1 VSGLQQQARAL
12 GDPTRHELYRY
23 VVAAPGPVGVAELT
37 AHLGVHHNAVR
48 QHLAKLVDAGLLV
61 ETTRPAAGR
70 GRPSLQY
77 EPDRAVAARWG
88 AVGPY
93 ERLAVWL
100 TEVIATGATA
110 VDVGH
115 RAGASDPFLETSD
128 DRDES
133 LDDHDRSLGPARSL
147 ARQMDRH
154 GFAPTLTQE
163 ADRVEMVL
171 HQCPFASAA
180 LADQD
185 VVCSLHL
192 GMAHGFAEAIG
203 GIEIDELAPTDPR
216 HPHCRLVAHVPGH
229 VPDPGGAAR

>member
-23 VVAAPGPVGVAELT
+23 VLAAPGPVGVAELT

-61 ETTRPAAGR
+61 ETTRPARGR

-77 EPDRAVAARWG
+77 EPDRAVAAKWG

-100 TEVIATGATA
+100 TEVIASGAPA
-110 VDVGH
+110 VDVGR
-115 RAGASDPFLETSD
+115 RAGAGDPFLETSD
-128 DRDES
+128 D
-133 LDDHDRSLGPARSL
+133 LDPARSPDPARSL

-154 GFAPTLTQE
+154 GFAPTLTHE
-163 ADRVEMVL
+163 GDEVEIVL

-192 GMAHGFAEAIG
+192 GMAQGFAEAIG

-216 HPHCRLVAHVPGH
+216 HPHCRLRAHLRDH
-229 VPDPGGAAR
+229 VSEPDGATRSR

>member
-1 VSGLQQQARAL
+1 MSGLQQQARAL

-23 VVAAPGPVGVAELT
+23 VLAAPGPVGVAELT

-61 ETTRPAAGR
+61 ETTRPARGR

-77 EPDRAVAARWG
+77 EPDRAVAAKWG

-100 TEVIATGATA
+100 TEVIATGASA
-110 VDVGH
+110 VDVGR
-115 RAGASDPFLETSD
+115 RAGAGDPFLEIP
-128 DRDES
+128 
-133 LDDHDRSLGPARSL
+133 DDHDPVRSPDPARSL

-154 GFAPTLTQE
+154 GFAPTLRLE
-163 ADRVEMVL
+163 DDAVEIVL

-203 GIEIDELAPTDPR
+203 GIEIDELAPTDPQ
-216 HPHCRLVAHVPGH
+216 HPHCRLRAHLHDDVSEA
-229 VPDPGGAAR
+229 DGATRSR